1 MNRIDRLIIKAKHSI
16 GTELVFAFV
25 ERCGEQWKTAV
36 HLSRKEQCPP
46 EICESLH
53 ATDEEAIEHIC
64 AMAEKYPNSRDITII
79 VDDMPG

>member
-1 MNRIDRLIIKAKHSI
+1 MNRIDRLIVKAKHSI

-25 ERCGEQWKTAV
+25 ERCGEQWKAV
-36 HLSRKEQCPP
+36 IHLKRKENIPP
-46 EICESLH
+46 EVIESLH
-53 ATDEEAIEHIC
+53 DTDDEAIEHIR